1 MDDVQLILS
10 ALWVALMLTYLLGD
24 VLRIYAGDFKPGE
37 IEGAKMTQG
46 MLMVMAILMLIPI
59 VMVFLSLT
67 LDYFLTR
74 LANIIVA
81 GFFFLFNLVGLRSY
95 PGAYDKF
102 LLIVSMGFNV
112 LTVFYA
118 WTWIL

>member
-1 MDDVQLILS
+1 MEDAQLILS
-10 ALWVALMLTYLLGD
+10 GLWVATMLIYFLGD
-24 VLRIYAGDFKPGE
+24 VMRIFAGDFKPGE
-37 IEGAKMTQG
+37 IEGSKMTQG

-59 VMVFLSLT
+59 LMVFLSLT
-67 LDYFLTR
+67 LDYFVNR
-74 LANIIVA
+74 LANIVVA
-81 GFFFLFNLVGLRSY
+81 GFFFLFNLIGLRSY

-102 LLIVSMGFNV
+102 LLIVSLGFNV

>member
-1 MDDVQLILS
+1 MEDIQLILS
-10 ALWVALMLTYLLGD
+10 GLWVVLMLIYLLGD
-24 VLRIYAGDFKPGE
+24 VMRIFAGDFKPGE
-37 IEGAKMTQG
+37 IEGTQMTQG

-67 LDYFLTR
+67 LDYFLNR
-74 LANIIVA
+74 LLNIIVA
-81 GFFFLFNLVGLRSY
+81 GFFFLFNLIGLRSY

-102 LLIVSMGFNV
+102 LLIVSLGFNV

-118 WTWIL
+118 WTWVL